1 MPIAPIC
8 RNFPHKYESQATFI
22 DGNFCK
28 FCLQPAAV
36 GCSVVRFAASSRKSR
51 QIFTLPDLVPWESS
65 VIELVFALSQR
76 VVDVVISMQL
86 CQCQRIGR
94 SSEYGSFR
102 KILLPMSV
110 IYVSEMWITQLG
122 K

>member
-1 MPIAPIC
+1 MSLVS
-8 RNFPHKYESQATFI
+8 F
-22 DGNFCK
+22 
-28 FCLQPAAV
+28 
-36 GCSVVRFAASSRKSR
+36 RKSPWTS
-51 QIFTLPDLVPWESS
+51 TLPDSVLQESS
-65 VIELVFALSQR
+65 VIESVFALSQR